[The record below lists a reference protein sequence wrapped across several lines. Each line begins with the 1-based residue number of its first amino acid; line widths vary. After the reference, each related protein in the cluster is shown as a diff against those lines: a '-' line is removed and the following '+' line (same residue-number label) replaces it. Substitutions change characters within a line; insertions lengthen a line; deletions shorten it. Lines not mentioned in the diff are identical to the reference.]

1 MTFSLYKKEC
11 MSFSLYKKGGMK
23 VYKKIM
29 FFIAVCAL
37 VLGAAGLA
45 LAAEEATAEGAAAG
59 LPPNV
64 KVAIALGAGFGIS
77 IAAFGGAL
85 SQSRGLTSA
94 LDGIARNPGA
104 SGKIVTPMIIGLA
117 MIESLVIYSLL
128 VSLLLV
134 FKL

>member
-11 MSFSLYKKGGMK
+11 MSFSLYKKGGTK
-23 VYKKIM
+23 VYRKIM
-29 FFIAVCAL
+29 FCIVVCAV
-37 VLGAAGLA
+37 VLGAAGWVW
-45 LAAEEATAEGAAAG
+45 AAEEAAAPTAG
-59 LPPNV
+59 LPANV
-64 KVAIALGAGFGIS
+64 KVAVAIGAGFGIA

-85 SQSRGLTSA
+85 GQSKGIAAA
-94 LDGIARNPGA
+94 LDGIARNPAA

>member
-1 MTFSLYKKEC
+1 MYKK
-11 MSFSLYKKGGMK
+11 
-23 VYKKIM
+23 VM
-29 FFIAVCAL
+29 FFIVVLTL
-37 VLGAAGLA
+37 VLGAAGWA
-45 LAAEEATAEGAAAG
+45 LAAEEAAAPAAPAAG
-59 LPPNV
+59 LPANV
-64 KVAIALGAGFGIS
+64 KVAIALGAGFGIA

-94 LDGIARNPGA
+94 LDGIARNPAA

>member
-1 MTFSLYKKEC
+1 
-11 MSFSLYKKGGMK
+11 
-23 VYKKIM
+23 VYKKVM
-29 FFIAVCAL
+29 FFIVVCAL

-45 LAAEEATAEGAAAG
+45 LAAEEAKAEGAAG

-64 KVAIALGAGFGIS
+64 KVAIAIGAGFGIS